1 MDVFKTLV
9 PLDDGID
16 EIDTI
21 EYEGALW
28 LVPEWIDTA
37 RKGWSRPARIVCLS
51 LLEHT
56 PMPPESGCRF
66 VVANPIP
73 TAVLGGQVP
82 PQSASQYVVVD
93 LPEIEVETRS
103 SATAH

>member
-1 MDVFKTLV
+1 MIDIFKSLV
-9 PLDDGID
+9 PLNDGIY

-21 EYEGALW
+21 EHEGMLW
-28 LVPEWIDTA
+28 LVPEWLDTP

-66 VVANPIP
+66 RVK
-73 TAVLGGQVP
+73 QP
-82 PQSASQYVVVD
+82 PRPKNAGNCV
-93 LPEIEVETRS
+93 IIRS
-103 SATAH
+103 